1 MQTHMIVIYVFWIF
15 TFFCYVL
22 QEQIEKCFYYISKVL
37 KGDEEDDKEGSEEE
51 EFQCHK
57 CEE

>member
-1 MQTHMIVIYVFWIF
+1 MIVIYVFWIF